1 MKKYLLIQLV
11 VLGFVCTTIAQTYHA
26 TLTIGN
32 VDVSGSEPGAE
43 FTIPVKL
50 SNRSG
55 GLIKG
60 LQLYIEFDHALFE
73 WAGTYEFPLNGIK
86 DLHARM
92 PYNSEDWMFND
103 TGLQFVAL
111 WMDPS
116 FNGIGMGDD
125 ELIFNLVFV
134 YKTKMPVG
142 SEARF
147 VWGETIEIVDGLLI
161 RGETKMVSEKMDYFN
176 LTLVNGSVKCD

>member
-1 MKKYLLIQLV
+1 MKKYLLIQLI
-11 VLGFVCTTIAQTYHA
+11 VLGFICTTFAQTYPA

-32 VDVSGSEPGAE
+32 VDASGLEPGTE
-43 FTIPVKL
+43 FTIPVML

-60 LQLYIEFDHALFE
+60 LQLYLEFDHTLFE
-73 WAGTYEFPLNGIK
+73 WAGTHEFPMDGIK
-86 DLHARM
+86 DLHASM
-92 PYNSEDWMFND
+92 PYDPEDWMFND
-103 TGLQFVAL
+103 TGSQFVAL
-111 WMDPS
+111 WLDPS
-116 FNGIGMGDD
+116 HGGIEMGDD
-125 ELIFNLVFV
+125 ELIFNLLFV

-142 SEARF
+142 SETRF

-176 LTLVNGSVKCD
+176 LTLVNGSIKCN